1 MKNEYLSLIKS
12 IEDSVEKLKDDLYD
26 QISHYNKY
34 YYDNDNDFEDI
45 MLDFHNNFN
54 YDKDRLHYSKDSAPK
69 YLIDS
74 LEETFQKL
82 NNLFLEESKF
92 AEKVQAMKEDGDY
105 EDIEEYE
112 DTHELYEIGEDEVCS
127 DQMHIIWNKIGIL
140 RFYQRVF

>member
-1 MKNEYLSLIKS
+1 MKNEYLSLIRS
-12 IEDSVEKLKDDLYD
+12 IEDYVEKLKDDLYD

-34 YYDNDNDFEDI
+34 YYDNDFEDI
-45 MLDFHNNFN
+45 MLDFDNNFN
-54 YDKDRLHYSKDSAPK
+54 YDKDRLLYSKNSAPK

-140 RFYQRVF
+140 RFYQI

>member
-1 MKNEYLSLIKS
+1 MKNEYLSLIRS

-26 QISHYNKY
+26 QISHYNKNY
-34 YYDNDNDFEDI
+34 YDNDFEDI
-45 MLDFHNNFN
+45 MLDFDNNFN
-54 YDKDRLHYSKDSAPK
+54 YDKDRLLYSKDSAPK

-82 NNLFLEESKF
+82 NNIFLEESKF
-92 AEKVQAMKEDGDY
+92 AEKIQAMREGGDY
-105 EDIEEYE
+105 EDIEDHE

-140 RFYQRVF
+140 RLYQRVY

>member
-12 IEDSVEKLKDDLYD
+12 IEDSVEKLKEDLYN
-26 QISHYNKY
+26 QINHYNSY
-34 YYDNDNDFEDI
+34 YYDNDFEDI
-45 MLDFHNNFN
+45 MLDFDNHFN
-54 YDKDRLHYSKDSAPK
+54 YDKDRLYCSKNCAPRH
-69 YLIDS
+69 LIDS

-82 NNLFLEESKF
+82 NNIFLEESKF

-140 RFYQRVF
+140 RLYQRVY